1 MSPPAVWQGR
11 SKMEGNI
18 IVMAHTN
25 VISLA
30 ADLRAFSRWLPVK
43 PGLNHGLHLSSQA
56 EWRHPTTLTSISS
69 SFCLGFLFHKPISL
83 PLLLSLLPGNL
94 PHDVLTN

>member
-56 EWRHPTTLTSISS
+56 EWRHPTTLT
-69 SFCLGFLFHKPISL
+69 LLFHKPISL
-83 PLLLSLLPGNL
+83 PLLLSLLPRNL